1 MKRRCSVKRK
11 STTVSPQPKHAQTQ
25 LSTGSVSP
33 QPQMSTRMLS
43 PQPHSSLFHYTEVF
57 DTIAPEDQYE
67 DATFDSADLIQT
79 TPGTHQS
86 NDKAIQVDLLKD
98 ENGSPG
104 PSDEVVEIVKQASKL
119 EASIESSAILN
130 LQNQTDQLQAIIVH
144 IDVELNRLRGLVQDI
159 ADGRTQS
166 NNTS

>member
-1 MKRRCSVKRK
+1 
-11 STTVSPQPKHAQTQ
+11 
-25 LSTGSVSP
+25 
-33 QPQMSTRMLS
+33 MSTRMLS

-57 DTIAPEDQYE
+57 DTIAPENQYE
-67 DATFDSADLIQT
+67 EATINSADLIKT
-79 TPGTHQS
+79 TPEMRQS

-104 PSDEVVEIVKQASKL
+104 PSDEVVEIVEQASKL

-166 NNTS
+166 NTS